1 MVEQYSHDAARHIHR
16 LSCSVAGGLLTGK
29 PVRQLST
36 DGKGAGMARLA
47 RAPFHPDK
55 LPASHIYATDG
66 ERAAR
71 KDHSGAC
78 CGAVARSHA
87 ASGAFDT
94 H

>member
-1 MVEQYSHDAARHIHR
+1 MAKAPAWRVWRARHFT
-16 LSCSVAGGLLTGK
+16 S
-29 PVRQLST
+29 
-36 DGKGAGMARLA
+36 
-47 RAPFHPDK
+47 DK